1 MQASTPFIMSWT
13 CFGSFSNPAVSFQG
27 RCRKERRDWGNY
39 RSLGQRIEDRLRSPT
54 YLRAPQTQTPSR
66 ALTGRSVRVNG
77 REIETKSVLRM
88 CPLKLLLW
96 CFFCS
101 SRLEVT
107 AVSLFISVWEEHTT
121 TQEAKAGLDR
131 FSAVITAFVSDKKK
145 KVTSGALM
153 TYSSGSADHQQMA
166 ADYTSKLKWDL
177 FFQHVSSNLLMQLA
191 LDVLG
196 MAFDRITLKQRHF
209 DYMFMLIA
217 QRQEKSIPSL
227 TCVKRLVKLNATGQT
242 RSWYHAA
249 CNQSVSFDMLAYK
262 HWAEPLH
269 RQLDRERLRR
279 TTKLWC

>member
-88 CPLKLLLW
+88 RPLKLLLW

-101 SRLEVT
+101 SGLEVT

-131 FSAVITAFVSDKKK
+131 FSAVIAAFVSDKKK
-145 KVTSGALM
+145 RSLQVLWWHTAQGQLTTSRW
-153 TYSSGSADHQQMA
+153 QQ
-166 ADYTSKLKWDL
+166 
-177 FFQHVSSNLLMQLA
+177 
-191 LDVLG
+191 
-196 MAFDRITLKQRHF
+196 ITLQNWSEIF
-209 DYMFMLIA
+209 SFNM
-217 QRQEKSIPSL
+217 SVP
-227 TCVKRLVKLNATGQT
+227 TC
-242 RSWYHAA
+242 
-249 CNQSVSFDMLAYK
+249 
-262 HWAEPLH
+262 
-269 RQLDRERLRR
+269 
-279 TTKLWC
+279 

>member
-101 SRLEVT
+101 SGLEVT

-121 TQEAKAGLDR
+121 TQEAEAGLDR

-145 KVTSGALM
+145 GHFRCFDDIQLRVSWPPAD
-153 TYSSGSADHQQMA
+153 GSRLHFKTEVRSFLSTCQ
-166 ADYTSKLKWDL
+166 
-177 FFQHVSSNLLMQLA
+177 FQPA
-191 LDVLG
+191 
-196 MAFDRITLKQRHF
+196 
-209 DYMFMLIA
+209 
-217 QRQEKSIPSL
+217 
-227 TCVKRLVKLNATGQT
+227 NATGFGCVRNGFWSYYTETKTFWLHVHVNCTTT
-242 RSWYHAA
+242 REEYSI
-249 CNQSVSFDMLAYK
+249 SD
-262 HWAEPLH
+262 
-269 RQLDRERLRR
+269 LR
-279 TTKLWC
+279 